1 MTGHT
6 SAAEDGAFTA
16 NWARLVEKNHY
27 RQCEPRGGA
36 VQDCRLAVSS
46 ARWILKEREK
56 NDHAHMSKPNR

>member
-27 RQCEPRGGA
+27 HQCEPLTGRGGSGLQIGRF
-36 VQDCRLAVSS
+36 VRSLDPKG
-46 ARWILKEREK
+46 AREE
-56 NDHAHMSKPNR
+56 